1 MSNYYL
7 QIGNYD
13 KPTKN
18 SIHLIPINSIKDA
31 EHPLYTYY
39 YKEEISIFNH
49 TMYINPY
56 IEQANLLFF
65 ITNPCNIVKLNIQE
79 KELYKI
85 YRDIQNC
92 KDKEGKILLI
102 NMIVSSFSIVKSI
115 KSAKS
120 KLDGEKKF
128 KKILTKFQS

>member
-1 MSNYYL
+1 MNNYYL
-7 QIGNYD
+7 QIGSYD

-18 SIHLIPINSIKDA
+18 SLHLIPINSIKDA

-39 YKEEISIFNH
+39 YKEEISIFNNS
-49 TMYINPY
+49 MYIDPY
-56 IEQANLLFF
+56 IKQAHALFF

-79 KELYKI
+79 EELYKI
-85 YRDIQNC
+85 YWDIQNC

-102 NMIVSSFSIVKSI
+102 NIIVSSFSTVKNL

-120 KLDGEKKF
+120 KLDGQKKF